1 VIAVTFDYGQTL
13 AELDTEYLAR
23 RVGERGAPVR
33 TAALDAAAPAAWEE
47 YNRAKARGDV
57 AEQAWS
63 AFMRALLE
71 GAWLAGGERPEA
83 SVTSDIV
90 GFLWSEQPRNNLW
103 RKPIEG
109 MKELLEEL
117 RRSKTPLGVLSNSE
131 GRLSELLEEL
141 DWKRYFGVVA
151 DSGRLG
157 FEKPDRR
164 IFDWTAERLGVKTA
178 DLIHVGDAWA
188 ADVEGALAVG
198 ARAIWITSNED
209 HSRTGAMN
217 EGRVVACKSADQ
229 IRSALRAWNV
239 PA

>member
-1 VIAVTFDYGQTL
+1 MIAVTFDYGQTL

-23 RVGERGAPVR
+23 RVAERGGSVR
-33 TAALDAAAPAAWEE
+33 ADALDAAAPTAWEA

-57 AEQAWS
+57 AERAWS

-71 GAWLAGGERPEA
+71 GAGLPGGERPDA

-90 GFLWSEQPRNNLW
+90 RFLWSEQPSNNLW
-103 RKPIEG
+103 RRPIPG
-109 MKELLEEL
+109 MRELVAEL
-117 RRSKTPLGVLSNSE
+117 RDSGTPLGVLSNSE
-131 GRLSELLEEL
+131 GRLAELLDEL

-164 IFDWTAERLGVKTA
+164 IFEWTAERLAVKTT
-178 DLIHVGDAWA
+178 DLIHIGDAWA
-188 ADVEGALAVG
+188 ADIEGALAVG
-198 ARAIWITSNED
+198 AKAIWVTSDPSRNGPLDED
-209 HSRTGAMN
+209 
-217 EGRVVACKSADQ
+217 RVVACESAEQ
-229 IRSALRAWNV
+229 IRSALHAWNV

>member
-1 VIAVTFDYGQTL
+1 VIGVTFDYGQTL

-23 RVGERGAPVR
+23 RVAERGASVR
-33 TAALDAAAPAAWEE
+33 PDALDAAAPAAWET
-47 YNRAKARGDV
+47 YNRAKSRGDV
-57 AEQAWS
+57 AEGAWS

-71 GAWLAGGERPEA
+71 GAGLPGYEAPDA
-83 SVTSDIV
+83 SVTSEIV
-90 GFLWSEQPRNNLW
+90 RFLWSEQPHKNLW
-103 RKPIEG
+103 RRPISG
-109 MKELLEEL
+109 MKELLAEL
-117 RRSKTPLGVLSNSE
+117 RDSGTPLGVLSNSE
-131 GRLSELLEEL
+131 GRLAELLDEL

-164 IFDWTAERLGVKTA
+164 IFQWTAERLGVNTA

-188 ADVEGALAVG
+188 ADIEGALAVG
-198 ARAIWITSNED
+198 AKAIWVTRDGRFPRNGPLDED
-209 HSRTGAMN
+209 
-217 EGRVVACKSADQ
+217 RVVACESAEQ